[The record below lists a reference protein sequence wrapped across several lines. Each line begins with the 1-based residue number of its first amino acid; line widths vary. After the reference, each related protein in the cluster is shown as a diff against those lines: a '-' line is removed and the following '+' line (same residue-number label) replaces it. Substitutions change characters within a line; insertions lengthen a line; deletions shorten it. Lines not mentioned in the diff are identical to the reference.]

1 MVSRQVWLSLV
12 CVVTDAGQF
21 LADSFQRV
29 KRFFIAVKIISN
41 TVKIDFIV
49 VKSRSIVV
57 NRIFVR
63 LEIFFIAVKSV
74 SIAIKTIS
82 NAIKTYSIVV
92 KIIFIVMNRCF
103 TVVKPL
109 SIVSKTAATVWQKAI
124 YAETTAHQPIFP
136 IKPPFNSSCPPPG
149 KTEQIICR
157 NVEGRI

>member
-1 MVSRQVWLSLV
+1 M
-12 CVVTDAGQF
+12 TDAGQF

-63 LEIFFIAVKSV
+63 LETFFIAVKSV
-74 SIAIKTIS
+74 S
-82 NAIKTYSIVV
+82 NAIKTHSIVV
-92 KIIFIVMNRCF
+92 KIIFIVMNRRF

-124 YAETTAHQPIFP
+124 YAETTAHQPIFQ

-157 NVEGRI
+157 KFAAEF

>member
-21 LADSFQRV
+21 LADSFQMV
-29 KRFFIAVKIISN
+29 KSFFIAVKIISI
-41 TVKIDFIV
+41 TVTIDFIV

-57 NRIFVR
+57 NLIFVR
-63 LEIFFIAVKSV
+63 METFSIAVKSV

-82 NAIKTYSIVV
+82 IVV
-92 KIIFIVMNRCF
+92 KIDFIV
-103 TVVKPL
+103 L
-109 SIVSKTAATVWQKAI
+109 KTFSNALNQCSNVLKTFPNVRKTTATDWQKAI

-149 KTEQIICR
+149 KTEQII
-157 NVEGRI
+157 